1 MKFSRISVTKKG
13 VELAYERKDEH
24 KSEEVVAKSAER
36 PLPSFADALQSFT
49 AFVIDLLE
57 IPDEWRDNLTV
68 TTLNLSED
76 KNGYRGLIVTAT
88 RPIPKAYDRP
98 LVMNTPLVREGS
110 EDASDEACTLS
121 DEVLELVAL
130 VEGEAVRYLNGE
142 REQLDLLKPPSDS
155 ENVREFD
162 ENAAHA
168 EVQSTRKPKGR
179 KGKTP
184 PQSETG
190 VAIVANEPGDPVTDA
205 ALRQL
210 LLSVEQDVGVD
221 AIGILTSSER
231 SACETWARETLD
243 AIVRGTA
250 RPEVPEI
257 LKRMTTPAL
266 SDGWTSDTLPPKAS
280 DVLTISGRAKA
291 GVR

>member
-36 PLPSFADALQSFT
+36 PLPSFADALQSFD

-57 IPDEWRDNLTV
+57 IPKQWRENLSI

-142 REQLDLLKPPSDS
+142 REQLDLLKPSNS
-155 ENVREFD
+155 ENVAEFN
-162 ENAAHA
+162 ENSAHA

-179 KGKTP
+179 KGKP
-184 PQSETG
+184 PRQADTG
-190 VAIVANEPGDPVTDA
+190 VAIVANEAGEPLDEAG
-205 ALRQL
+205 LRQL
-210 LLSVEQDVGVD
+210 LLSVDRDVPVD
-221 AIGILTSSER
+221 AIGIWTSSER
-231 SACETWARETLD
+231 DAAQRWGEARQKEMIGELSTDLVPREPEAVIRYATL
-243 AIVRGTA
+243 
-250 RPEVPEI
+250 P
-257 LKRMTTPAL
+257 LKA
-266 SDGWTSDTLPPKAS
+266 DEWTGDPPPKAR
-280 DVLTISGRAKA
+280 DVVTIAGRAD
-291 GVR
+291 

>member
-36 PLPSFADALQSFT
+36 PLPSFADALQSFA

-57 IPDEWRDNLTV
+57 IPDEWRENLTI

-121 DEVLELVAL
+121 DEVLELVSL

-142 REQLDLLKPPSDS
+142 REQLDLLKPSNS
-155 ENVREFD
+155 ENVAEFN

-190 VAIVANEPGDPVTDA
+190 VALVVNEPGEPLDDN

-210 LLSVEQDVGVD
+210 LLMVERDVPID
-221 AIGILTSSER
+221 ALAILTSSER
-231 SACETWARETLD
+231 EASAAWAKARQQEMLGTLD
-243 AIVRGTA
+243 STA
-250 RPEVPEI
+250 MPAEPACVIRYATLP
-257 LKRMTTPAL
+257 LKA
-266 SDGWTSDTLPPKAS
+266 DAWTGDHVPPKAT
-280 DVLTISGRAKA
+280 DVETVHG
-291 GVR
+291 